1 VHFLLLP
8 ACQGL
13 GTLRISAIFRNKGY
27 AQRLKKI
34 LAAGELPCIDMESS
48 SNSTKLDID
57 SIAKS
62 MDRLNIGLMAT
73 EGGKKS
79 MIRRVIVVSILAAGL
94 LIAGLSQA
102 SNAIIETQ
110 HLIVS
115 DATGKLSNDQLKS
128 LADQAQAML
137 ERILAFWS
145 ADSGIDRFG
154 KIRVVFDVPRRDV
167 YSSVFYWEKKD
178 GERIRIVRVF
188 SSEGSPQMMAHKL
201 TSAVFPQKD
210 KLIRN
215 MMGILTEAQVGNPL
229 TFPMC
234 GFGSD
239 EWVLALLETK
249 SYIPINELGPDHE
262 SWGMKDAGGGKLS
275 ILDKAK
281 QHKAYAE
288 TGSFGN
294 YLFNIY
300 GINKV
305 KQLQRLSQEKHRPW
319 QEVFGISLQELEANW
334 LKHLR
339 TNGKTREDNVS
350 IVLKLF
356 ERNPGIAC
364 SEAQKLVPRKQ

>member
-1 VHFLLLP
+1 
-8 ACQGL
+8 
-13 GTLRISAIFRNKGY
+13 
-27 AQRLKKI
+27 
-34 LAAGELPCIDMESS
+34 
-48 SNSTKLDID
+48 
-57 SIAKS
+57 
-62 MDRLNIGLMAT
+62 
-73 EGGKKS
+73 
-79 MIRRVIVVSILAAGL
+79 MIRRVMVVSIFVAGL
-94 LIAGLSQA
+94 LITGLSQA
-102 SNAIIETQ
+102 SSAIIETR

-128 LADQAQAML
+128 LADQAQVML
-137 ERILAFWS
+137 ERIIAFWS
-145 ADSGIDRFG
+145 ADSGIDRLG

-167 YSSVFYWEKKD
+167 YSSVFYCEKKD
-178 GERIRIVRVF
+178 GERIRVVRVF

-249 SYIPINELGPDHE
+249 AYIPLSELGPDHE
-262 SWGMKDAGGGKLS
+262 SWGMKDSRGGKLS

-294 YLFNIY
+294 YLFETY
-300 GINKV
+300 GINKI
-305 KQLQRLSQEKHRPW
+305 KQLQRLSQQKDRPW
-319 QEVFGISLQELEANW
+319 RDVFGSSLQELEANW

-339 TNGKTREDNVS
+339 TNGKTREENVS

-356 ERNPGIAC
+356 ERNPGTAC
-364 SEAQKLVPRKQ
+364 AAAQKLVPRKQ

>member
-1 VHFLLLP
+1 
-8 ACQGL
+8 
-13 GTLRISAIFRNKGY
+13 
-27 AQRLKKI
+27 
-34 LAAGELPCIDMESS
+34 
-48 SNSTKLDID
+48 
-57 SIAKS
+57 
-62 MDRLNIGLMAT
+62 MAT
-73 EGGKKS
+73 EGGKKP
-79 MIRRVIVVSILAAGL
+79 MFRRVIVVSIFVARI

-102 SNAIIETQ
+102 SSAIIETQ

-145 ADSGIDRFG
+145 TDSGIDRFG

-167 YSSVFYWEKKD
+167 YSSVFYWGKKD
-178 GERIRIVRVF
+178 GEHVRIVQVF
-188 SSEGSPQMMAHKL
+188 SSEGSLQMIAHKL

-239 EWVLALLETK
+239 DWVLALLKTK
-249 SYIPINELGPDHE
+249 SYIPLNELGPDHE

-281 QHKAYAE
+281 QHKAYSE

-294 YLFNIY
+294 YLFNTY
-300 GINKV
+300 GIKKI
-305 KQLQRLSQEKHRPW
+305 KQLQRRSQEKDRPW
-319 QEVFGISLQELEANW
+319 QDVFGISLQELEANW
-334 LKHLR
+334 LKVLR
-339 TNGKTREDNVS
+339 ANGKTREENVS

-356 ERNPGIAC
+356 ERNPGTAC
-364 SEAQKLVPRKQ
+364 AEAQQIVTSKR